1 MCAEAIGVMPSQCA
15 TIITER
21 SQILMPATYHRR
33 IVSQTIRTEKAR
45 RGITFDQLSVELAKH
60 GVIQSPSN
68 LRTKASKGVMNAGL
82 FLAILDVL
90 GVDELRIPD
99 LVKDI
104 KASQK

>member
-1 MCAEAIGVMPSQCA
+1 
-15 TIITER
+15 
-21 SQILMPATYHRR
+21 MPATYHQR
-33 IVSQTIRTEKAR
+33 IISQTIRTEKAR
-45 RGITFDQLSVELAKH
+45 RGVTFDQISAELAQH

-90 GVDELRIPD
+90 GVDELRIAD

-104 KASQK
+104 HSSTK